1 VQKQEFQQL
10 IDKYLNGQ
18 ATADEVQ
25 LLMELFDNAQTN
37 NDWDEQ
43 TLGVKQDLE
52 DKMLQRLQSAVQQ
65 SSVNY
70 QPKVFKIFAFR
81 NVAAAV
87 VGLMV
92 ISGGVYYSMRHTAK
106 DAAVAKNKTV
116 VKHDADPGKNEAVL
130 TLDNGEKVVLDS
142 ARIGTL
148 AKKGNISIKKTKDGQ
163 LVYQVEEGKASV
175 TNGPV
180 AYNTISTPRGGQYQ
194 VILPDGSMV
203 WLNAASS
210 LKFPTAFTG
219 GQRDVGLTGEAYFEV
234 AKNPSKPF
242 TVNIGSL
249 NVKVLGTHFNIN
261 AYADEDNIKTTLLEG
276 LVQLTS
282 GNSHNLLKPDEQGI
296 VKGDNIRIV
305 EVDAERAVAWKNGFF
320 DFNRASIRDIMKQ
333 LSRWYNIEVVY
344 NGKVSDDEFMGRIER
359 NVKLSQVLHVLE
371 LSHVHFKVEDKKITV
386 SP

>member
-1 VQKQEFQQL
+1 MQKQEFQQL